1 MTIEMDVIK
10 IQSLL
15 QHRYPMLLI
24 DRVLD
29 CVPNESLVGIK
40 NVTYNEQFFTGHFPD
55 KPIMPGVLIIE
66 ALAQATGVLAYYSLD
81 EKTDKNTLYYLVG
94 IDKARFKAPVVPGD
108 QLRLE
113 VKLTREMR
121 GIYRFDAVASVD
133 GKVVASA
140 EIMTAK
146 QEMKS

>member
-108 QLRLE
+108 QLYLE

-121 GIYRFDAVASVD
+121 GIYRFDSVASVD

>member
-29 CVPNESLVGIK
+29 CVPDESLVGIK

-113 VKLTREMR
+113 VKLSREMR

-146 QEMKS
+146 QEMES

>member
-1 MTIEMDVIK
+1 MAIEMDVIK

-15 QHRYPMLLI
+15 KHRYPMLLI

-29 CVPNESLVGIK
+29 CVPDESLVGIK

-81 EKTDKNTLYYLVG
+81 EQTDNNTLYYLVG
-94 IDKARFKAPVVPGD
+94 VDKARFKSPVVPGD

-146 QEMKS
+146 QGAES

>member
-1 MTIEMDVIK
+1 MTIEMDITK

-15 QHRYPMLLI
+15 PHRYPMLLI
-24 DRVLD
+24 DKVID
-29 CVPNESLVGIK
+29 CVPGESLVGIK
-40 NVTYNEQFFTGHFPD
+40 NVTYNEPFFVGHFPN

-66 ALAQATGVLAYYSLD
+66 AIAQATGVLAFYSLNKKA
-81 EKTDKNTLYYLVG
+81 ESNTLYYLVG
-94 IDKARFKAPVVPGD
+94 IDKARFKSPVEPGD

-113 VKLTREMR
+113 VKLTREIR
-121 GIYRFDAVASVD
+121 GIYRFDGVATVD

-146 QEMKS
+146 QEIDS